1 MEFFEIA
8 GREFYFDLDNI
19 SDFIRMDEKE
29 SLDDILQG
37 MEIPET
43 DDVKEEIPAVTQ
55 YDIAPGQMV
64 DITKWEMTKA
74 MIETVLNENGIV
86 DEKMGITKLGEQLS
100 IPFRLSFNTLIKNKL
115 IKENE

>member
-1 MEFFEIA
+1 MELFTIA

-19 SDFIRMDEKE
+19 SEFIRMDEQDT
-29 SLDDILQG
+29 LDDILQG
-37 MEIPET
+37 MSVPET
-43 DDVKEEIPAVTQ
+43 DDVKEEIPVASQ
-55 YDIAPGQMV
+55 YDIPQGQMV

-86 DEKMGITKLGEQLS
+86 DEAMGVTKLGEQLS
-100 IPFRLSFNTLIKNKL
+100 IPFRISFNTLIMNKL